1 MGIGLAPNW
10 LRRVSPPLLHMTT
23 LSTVNNTDETNYV
36 ICFVNYQLRRQDGT
50 GPDDHAHAVT
60 HSICQLIIPDGPVI
74 IKQIYTVSWILNKDG
89 RVGVILCWLVLGHY
103 STQCGLR

>member
-60 HSICQLIIPDGPVI
+60 HSICHLVI
-74 IKQIYTVSWILNKDG
+74 LKQIIMVSWELNK
-89 RVGVILCWLVLGHY
+89 VSMILSSAGVIVCLVK
-103 STQCGLR
+103 C